1 MEKVVIIINAD
12 VSDRGK
18 LISASPVTQKMVEAL
33 QRSIEKHSSPSIA
46 VEIISAATLWSK
58 NSRNNYKEADSKT
71 IYCPLTIQ
79 LPEYFDFPQQKIYS
93 ACKDLN
99 SRRHWVEKKLGFKTS
114 VGDSWLG
121 HLWLPII
128 LTSDSSQGS
137 ADNAS
142 QRIASPS
149 GHISATGVSS
159 TDCFST
165 ESKRSVSTPQ
175 RGIQVEESNS
185 PDAPLEIYDDSNS
198 IGESKSAI
206 AKPIFAEVIGEGSM
220 PNSYEHPVIIPHRR
234 LKSLHSL
241 AHQLLDSL
249 SAPPACYLLQFSLY
263 NGEIVFDRL
272 WPFPAAPAL
281 ITLKTQQPDLF
292 TCHWKC
298 LTQQPITHEDIIISD
313 AMAI

>member
-1 MEKVVIIINAD
+1 MAKSCNNQRRMEKVVIIINAEVD
-12 VSDRGK
+12 DRGK

-33 QRSIEKHSSPSIA
+33 QRSIEENSSSIA
-46 VEIISAATLWSK
+46 VEIVSDATLWSK
-58 NSRNNYKEADSKT
+58 SWRSNYKDIDSEA

-79 LPEYFDFPQQKIYS
+79 LPEYFDFPQKNIYS

-99 SRRHWVEKKLGFKTS
+99 SRRRWVEKKLGFKTS

-128 LTSDSSQGS
+128 STSDPALSESVS
-137 ADNAS
+137 FAEKHA
-142 QRIASPS
+142 PS
-149 GHISATGVSS
+149 SATL
-159 TDCFST
+159 TN
-165 ESKRSVSTPQ
+165 K
-175 RGIQVEESNS
+175 
-185 PDAPLEIYDDSNS
+185 L
-198 IGESKSAI
+198 
-206 AKPIFAEVIGEGSM
+206 IFGEVIGEGSM
-220 PNSYEHPVIIPHRR
+220 PNSYEHPIIIPHRQ
-234 LKSLHSL
+234 LKSLHGL
-241 AHQLLDSL
+241 AERLLDSL

-292 TCHWKC
+292 ACHWKC
-298 LTQQPITHEDIIISD
+298 LTQQPIANKDIVISD